1 MNYLYTNRRS
11 VGIFGGLLL
20 LILFSCCGIG
30 RAAAQQQGAEQR
42 IMLSMRDTAISDILE
57 NITKRYQYAFI
68 TRTANVDTNARVSI
82 DVVDEPLRAVLD
94 RIFAGQEVAF
104 EFDGRLVRISKAAV
118 PPPSSA
124 STIAVSGVVRDG
136 SGNPLAGVTVMVAG
150 TYKGVTTDNDGRY
163 ALRVDGE
170 ASVLQ
175 FLYLGYKNVEETV
188 GKRTTIDVAMEE
200 DLKMVDEVVVIGY
213 GTQSRKTLT
222 TSISKIDGDKLYG
235 APVSTVGDALKGK
248 VAGLRV
254 ATNSSLSGEAPR
266 FLIRGGSSINM
277 GNDPI
282 YIVDGALRDDLSGV
296 NPNDIESME
305 VLKDAASAAIYGA
318 RASNGVII
326 VTTKKGSPSQGPQ
339 VVFDVQVGF
348 SAPTKKWDLLT
359 ARADRAGASGH
370 RQHLRQVDRHAGR
383 QFVAGRRQCRR
394 GNRKHV
400 EHEPVHHALSGIR
413 RYGARRLR
421 VDVRSARQQQGHH
434 LHGYRFPG
442 SMDERSLLAEGV
454 HRRQRRQRQG

>member
-42 IMLSMRDTAISDILE
+42 ITLSMRDTAISDILE

-348 SAPTKKWDLLT
+348 SAPTKKWDLLSSREQIALVRPAIANIYAKST
-359 ARADRAGASGH
+359 GTLAASSWLDGANVAVGTGNTSN
-370 RQHLRQVDRHAGR
+370 RN
-383 QFVAGRRQCRR
+383 QFTTRYLEYGGTVPDGYEWMFDPLDNSKVIIFRITLFVPYQP
-394 GNRKHV
+394 NTH
-400 EHEPVHHALSGIR
+400 GIEWAAT
-413 RYGARRLR
+413 G
-421 VDVRSARQQQGHH
+421 
-434 LHGYRFPG
+434 
-442 SMDERSLLAEGV
+442 
-454 HRRQRRQRQG
+454 

>member
-42 IMLSMRDTAISDILE
+42 ITLSMRDTAISDILE

-94 RIFAGQEVAF
+94 RIFAGQKVAF

-339 VVFDVQVGF
+339 VSSTYRWVSRRRPRSGTCSVRASRSRWCVRPSPTSTPSRPARWPPVRGWT
-348 SAPTKKWDLLT
+348 APMSPWEQGTRRTGTSSPRAIWNTAVRCPTATSGCSIRSTT
-359 ARADRAGASGH
+359 ARSSSSRIPISRING
-370 RQHLRQVDRHAGR
+370 
-383 QFVAGRRQCRR
+383 
-394 GNRKHV
+394 
-400 EHEPVHHALSGIR
+400 
-413 RYGARRLR
+413 
-421 VDVRSARQQQGHH
+421 
-434 LHGYRFPG
+434 
-442 SMDERSLLAEGV
+442 
-454 HRRQRRQRQG
+454 

>member
-1 MNYLYTNRRS
+1 M
-11 VGIFGGLLL
+11 
-20 LILFSCCGIG
+20 
-30 RAAAQQQGAEQR
+30 
-42 IMLSMRDTAISDILE
+42 
-57 NITKRYQYAFI
+57 
-68 TRTANVDTNARVSI
+68 
-82 DVVDEPLRAVLD
+82 
-94 RIFAGQEVAF
+94 
-104 EFDGRLVRISKAAV
+104 
-118 PPPSSA
+118 
-124 STIAVSGVVRDG
+124 
-136 SGNPLAGVTVMVAG
+136 AG

-175 FLYLGYKNVEETV
+175 VLYLGYKNVEETV

-326 VTTKKGSPSQGPQ
+326 VTTKKGSPSQGP
-339 VVFDVQVGF
+339 
-348 SAPTKKWDLLT
+348 
-359 ARADRAGASGH
+359 
-370 RQHLRQVDRHAGR
+370 
-383 QFVAGRRQCRR
+383 
-394 GNRKHV
+394 
-400 EHEPVHHALSGIR
+400 
-413 RYGARRLR
+413 
-421 VDVRSARQQQGHH
+421 
-434 LHGYRFPG
+434 
-442 SMDERSLLAEGV
+442 
-454 HRRQRRQRQG
+454 

>member
-1 MNYLYTNRRS
+1 M
-11 VGIFGGLLL
+11 

-42 IMLSMRDTAISDILE
+42 ITLSMRDTAISDILE

-348 SAPTKKWDLLT
+348 SAPTKKWDLLCRGRCCCSSAFRCPARVRGPARWPPVRGWTAPMSPWEQGTRRTGTSSPRAIWNTAVRCPTATSGCSIRSTT
-359 ARADRAGASGH
+359 ARSSSSRIPISRING
-370 RQHLRQVDRHAGR
+370 
-383 QFVAGRRQCRR
+383 
-394 GNRKHV
+394 
-400 EHEPVHHALSGIR
+400 
-413 RYGARRLR
+413 
-421 VDVRSARQQQGHH
+421 
-434 LHGYRFPG
+434 
-442 SMDERSLLAEGV
+442 
-454 HRRQRRQRQG
+454 

>member
-42 IMLSMRDTAISDILE
+42 ITLSMRDTAISTSSKTSPNVTSTPSSPARPTSIP
-57 NITKRYQYAFI
+57 TPAFRS
-68 TRTANVDTNARVSI
+68 TWSTNRSVRCSTGFSPGRRSPSSSTGGWCASLGGRT
-82 DVVDEPLRAVLD
+82 
-94 RIFAGQEVAF
+94 
-104 EFDGRLVRISKAAV
+104 
-118 PPPSSA
+118 PPSSA

-254 ATNSSLSGEAPR
+254 ATNSSLSGEAPC
-266 FLIRGGSSINM
+266 FP
-277 GNDPI
+277 DPRR
-282 YIVDGALRDDLSGV
+282 IVDQHGQRPDLYRRRCAARRPERRQPQRHRVDGGVEGRRFWPRSTAHAHRTASSSSRRRRAAPRRDPRSSSTYRWVSRRRPRSGTCSV
-296 NPNDIESME
+296 
-305 VLKDAASAAIYGA
+305 
-318 RASNGVII
+318 RAS
-326 VTTKKGSPSQGPQ
+326 
-339 VVFDVQVGF
+339 
-348 SAPTKKWDLLT
+348 
-359 ARADRAGASGH
+359 
-370 RQHLRQVDRHAGR
+370 
-383 QFVAGRRQCRR
+383 
-394 GNRKHV
+394 
-400 EHEPVHHALSGIR
+400 
-413 RYGARRLR
+413 
-421 VDVRSARQQQGHH
+421 RSR
-434 LHGYRFPG
+434 
-442 SMDERSLLAEGV
+442 
-454 HRRQRRQRQG
+454 

>member
-42 IMLSMRDTAISDILE
+42 ITLSMRDTAISDILE

-305 VLKDAASAAIYGA
+305 VLKDAASAAIYGS
-318 RASNGVII
+318 RATNGVVLI
-326 VTTKKGSPSQGPQ
+326 TTK
-339 VVFDVQVGF
+339 
-348 SAPTKKWDLLT
+348 
-359 ARADRAGASGH
+359 
-370 RQHLRQVDRHAGR
+370 
-383 QFVAGRRQCRR
+383 
-394 GNRKHV
+394 
-400 EHEPVHHALSGIR
+400 
-413 RYGARRLR
+413 
-421 VDVRSARQQQGHH
+421 
-434 LHGYRFPG
+434 
-442 SMDERSLLAEGV
+442 
-454 HRRQRRQRQG
+454 